1 MIKNRCFKVD
11 KLIRDKVPNYLRN
24 RNVQTNE
31 RVMDHDEYL
40 ERLRNKLF
48 EEAREVI
55 DAKNKEEL
63 TEELGDVLEVML
75 AYANENDISFEAVDK
90 ARIRKKNEYGGFEA
104 KIYNASVELNSDD
117 DYVNYFLSNSEKY
130 PEIKLKIKDKI

>member
-75 AYANENDISFEAVDK
+75 AYSNENDISFEAVDK

-117 DYVNYFLSNSEKY
+117 DYVNYFLSNPEKY

>member
-40 ERLRNKLF
+40 DRLRNKLF
-48 EEAREVI
+48 EEVKEVI

-75 AYANENDISFEAVDK
+75 AYAKESDIPFEAIDK

-117 DYVNYFLSNSEKY
+117 DYVNYFLSNPEKY

>member
-24 RNVQTNE
+24 RKVQTNE

-40 ERLRNKLF
+40 DRLRNKLF
-48 EEAREVI
+48 EEAKEVI

-63 TEELGDVLEVML
+63 TEELGDLLEVML
-75 AYANENDISFEAVDK
+75 AYAKERDIPFEAIDK

-117 DYVNYFLSNSEKY
+117 DYVNYFLSNPEKY